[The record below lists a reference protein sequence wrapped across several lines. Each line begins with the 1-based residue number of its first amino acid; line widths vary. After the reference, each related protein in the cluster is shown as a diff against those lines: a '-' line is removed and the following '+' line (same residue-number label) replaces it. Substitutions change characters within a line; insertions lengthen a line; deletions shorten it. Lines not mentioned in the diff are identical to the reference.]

1 MGRGDSG
8 LALIVSTRLFNHA
21 YFEDGLYQPGPLT
34 VSLTTMEIAEAA
46 MREIV
51 QLDLSASPF
60 DIFMTDLLDPH
71 TSSFRWIAQ
80 LGQIRETRTALSG
93 LFGRFVARAYL
104 TRYAGFH
111 HFEPIRGD
119 LSALNAWPDLSLHR
133 DGVGDLP
140 DWIVSTASGS
150 GTVAVAE
157 AKGSHNASGPRAAL
171 DKAREQARRVK
182 IMAGADEL
190 EVKRFAIAT
199 RWAVAG
205 DPKLQRPYLWVDD
218 PTDGERRATP
228 KEQAAMQRGVGLG
241 HFAALAQGL
250 GYGHSAELLNRAKA
264 DQPGG
269 LDFDSADLAVVDDED
284 GSRLMMV
291 AAITRSGV
299 VRLPPD
305 ATEDFQVGLISVFGD
320 QALLMA
326 VDVES
331 ALAVDRMEF
340 AGTDL
345 KQAPQRAGEADFWSA
360 RRARPDGVEILPLDA
375 VKLRGRG
382 IRVDLIDPE
391 ST

>member
-1 MGRGDSG
+1 M
-8 LALIVSTRLFNHA
+8 ALIVSTRYFNHA
-21 YFEDGLYQPGPLT
+21 YFEDGLYQPGPST

-93 LFGRFVARAYL
+93 LFGRFIARAYL

-157 AKGSHNASGPRAAL
+157 AKGSHNAAGPRAAL

-205 DPKLQRPYLWVDD
+205 
-218 PTDGERRATP
+218 TP
-228 KEQAAMQRGVGLG
+228 SCKGPIFGSMI
-241 HFAALAQGL
+241 
-250 GYGHSAELLNRAKA
+250 
-264 DQPGG
+264 PGTG
-269 LDFDSADLAVVDDED
+269 
-284 GSRLMMV
+284 
-291 AAITRSGV
+291 
-299 VRLPPD
+299 
-305 ATEDFQVGLISVFGD
+305 
-320 QALLMA
+320 
-326 VDVES
+326 
-331 ALAVDRMEF
+331 
-340 AGTDL
+340 
-345 KQAPQRAGEADFWSA
+345 SA
-360 RRARPDGVEILPLDA
+360 RRRPKSRPQCSVVLGLATLPPWRRAWDMDTA
-375 VKLRGRG
+375 
-382 IRVDLIDPE
+382 P
-391 ST
+391 SS